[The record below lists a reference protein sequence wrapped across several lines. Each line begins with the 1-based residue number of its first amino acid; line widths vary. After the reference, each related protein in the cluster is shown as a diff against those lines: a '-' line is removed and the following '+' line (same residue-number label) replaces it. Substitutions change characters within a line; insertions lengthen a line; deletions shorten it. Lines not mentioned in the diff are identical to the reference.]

1 MSWAWSAR
9 LTGMTRRIVLPMNV
23 STDGFF
29 EGLGGDIGWHRVDDE
44 LHQYFNDQ
52 LRDLAGFLNGRV
64 IYELMA
70 EFWPTA
76 DNDPQSSAPM
86 REFAAIWTNR
96 SALSGGSSAAEA
108 LRRLT

>member
-96 SALSGGSSAAEA
+96 SALSGGSSAAEEHCEG
-108 LRRLT
+108 